1 MFEPGNEA
9 TRREKARREEA
20 ADLDAEILSAIGGG
34 WDDPLEEA
42 EFDFLARR
50 IFAHQLRFNEVYRRF
65 CAARDVSASADVRS
79 WREIPAIPAGAFKV
93 GRWATFPPEA
103 EAAAFRTSGTTQGTP
118 GIHRFDT
125 LGLYNAAIVPA
136 ARRFLLPDRER
147 IRCLLLSPPPAAEP
161 HSSLVH
167 MFAVYREAFGDVGS
181 GFLPPERGAGGGGGD
196 GRGPGEAP
204 ERGAA
209 TAAAAFDRAEA
220 DGAPVLVAGAAL
232 AFHRVLEATDWRW
245 RLPEGSR
252 AMVTGGFKGVREAAD
267 PDALAAAIEARLGI
281 ERAMQAGEYGMTEL
295 SSQSYTTDV
304 REAVLD
310 EPGAAGF
317 VPPPWT
323 RVRVVEPLT
332 GDDLPRGEVGALVHV
347 DLANRASAV
356 VVQTSDLGR
365 IESDG
370 SLTLAGRSPGAEAR
384 GCSLAADA
392 WYGGP

>member
-1 MFEPGNEA
+1 MPEPSDEA
-9 TRREKARREEA
+9 TRREKARREAA
-20 ADLDAEILSAIGGG
+20 ADLDAEILSAIGAG
-34 WDDPLEEA
+34 WDDPLGEA

-50 IFAHQLRFNEVYRRF
+50 IFAHQLRFNPVYRRF

-79 WREIPAIPAGAFKV
+79 WREIPAVPAGAFKV
-93 GRWATFPPEA
+93 GRWATFPPEE

-181 GFLPPERGAGGGGGD
+181 GFLPPERGA
-196 GRGPGEAP
+196 
-204 ERGAA
+204 A

-220 DGAPVLVAGAAL
+220 DGAAVLVAGAAL
-232 AFHRVLEATDWRW
+232 AFHRVLEATDQRW
-245 RLPEGSR
+245 RLPAGSR
-252 AMVTGGFKGVREAAD
+252 AMVTGGFKGVRESAD
-267 PDALAAAIEARLGI
+267 PATLAAAIVDRLGI
-281 ERAMQAGEYGMTEL
+281 ERAMQTGEYGMTEL
-295 SSQSYTTDV
+295 SSQSYTTGV
-304 REAVLD
+304 REAILGG
-310 EPGAAGF
+310 PGAVGYVA
-317 VPPPWT
+317 PPWT

-332 GDDLPRGEVGALVHV
+332 GDDLPRGEEGALVHV

-365 IESDG
+365 IEPDG
-370 SLTLAGRSPGAEAR
+370 SLTLVGRSPGAEAR

-392 WYGGP
+392 WYGGA